1 MYAHKCKKKICGGDM
16 KLFILIVVS
25 FFLCGCAET
34 YNHPEPSLNN
44 LTHLEIDKLHCRQK
58 SAAGASNSRAPG
70 PSFIMADEEDKCL
83 QLEHGW
89 VKN

>member
-1 MYAHKCKKKICGGDM
+1 M
-16 KLFILIVVS
+16 KLFFLIVVS
-25 FFLCGCAET
+25 IFLCGCAET
-34 YNHPEPSLNN
+34 YNHPDPSLNN

-58 SAAGASNSRAPG
+58 SAAGASNSGAAG
-70 PSFIMADEEDKCL
+70 PPFIMAEEEDKCL

>member
-1 MYAHKCKKKICGGDM
+1 M
-16 KLFILIVVS
+16 KLFIFIVVS
-25 FFLCGCAET
+25 IFLFGCAET
-34 YNHPEPSLNN
+34 YNHPDPSLNN

-58 SAAGASNSRAPG
+58 STTGASNLDAAG
-70 PSFIMADEEDKCL
+70 PPFIMADAENKCL